1 VTTTGIEQRAL
12 VGRRREL
19 AAVATALQGIGRDAR
34 YVALSGEPGI
44 GKTRMLEELARRG
57 EERGCTVLTGRGAE
71 LERDLPF
78 GVWVDALDDHAAWLG
93 PDRLER
99 MLGDRVAEL
108 ARVLPS
114 VDAGEAAPAPALQD
128 ERYRAHR
135 AVRTLLEQLATATP
149 VVVLLDDLQWADDS
163 SLELVAHLLRRP
175 PRAPLLVAC
184 AFRTGGLPG
193 AVLGAL
199 EAAGRDG
206 RVVDVRLAPLS
217 AAEAEALLGDAVPAR
232 VRDEVYRL
240 SGGNPF
246 YLQELARGAAAPPGD
261 DLSPGAAARAADI
274 AGGPD
279 TSAGTGAAARAAD
292 LVATA
297 AGGSL
302 PAWDLPPAVA
312 VALGQ
317 EIGAL
322 RTPARR
328 LAQGAAV
335 VGDPAD
341 LGLAAAAGEVAD
353 KEMGTALD
361 ELVAARLVV
370 ATDLPRRYRFRH
382 PIVRRAAY
390 ESAGDGWRLS
400 AHARA
405 AAALERIGG
414 PLPTRAH
421 HLERCAD
428 PGDDAAIAVL
438 SQAGHAT
445 APSAPAEAA
454 RWYSAALRLLPEGDG
469 RRLELLAPLATALA
483 STGQL
488 ERALATLLDV
498 LAVVPPELAELRARL
513 VAACAACENLLGRH
527 GDAHDRLV
535 QALDE
540 LPDRTGAAAAM
551 LETELAVDALYDSD
565 FEALS
570 GRAAQARATA
580 GALDDPGLRALTAAL
595 DCFAHYGQGRLAEA
609 EDARA
614 EAAAA
619 LDAMGD
625 DQLAGR
631 LEAPYYL
638 GFAEFLCERYEEA
651 IVHHQR
657 GLAVSRASGQGQFVV
672 PMMVGL
678 AHALEVRGRIDE
690 ALDMVAGAVEA
701 ARLSGNRQVLSW
713 ALVGEGWVA
722 AMTGDLELAG
732 RSADEAV
739 TLLGQLSHSILTLAT
754 HALAA
759 VVFLE
764 GGDVDRCLAE
774 AEAAGAPAF
783 DAIEPGRAAW
793 LLAVLARAELTRGR
807 PDAARDCIARARA
820 TLEGLTLPLT
830 EATVVHAEA
839 LLALEDGDAVRAG
852 EIAEGGAALAESVG
866 AVVHA
871 GRLRALAGH
880 ALARTGDRDAAVP
893 VLKRAEAELAACG
906 ADRLRAEAVRDLRK
920 LGVRV
925 AGRQRRGA
933 TGEGLAALSGRE
945 REIAEL
951 VALGRTNREIARE
964 LFVSEKTV
972 EGHLRNVFTKLDVSA
987 RAAVAEIVGRSR
999 AGVE

>member
-1 VTTTGIEQRAL
+1 VTTAVEQGAL

-19 AAVATALQGIGRDAR
+19 AVVATALQGIGRDAR
-34 YVALSGEPGI
+34 FLALSGEPGI

-57 EERGCTVLTGRGAE
+57 SERGFTVLTGRGAE

-93 PDRLER
+93 SDRLER
-99 MLGDRVAEL
+99 MVGDRIAEL

-114 VDAGEAAPAPALQD
+114 VDAGGAAPAPALQD

-135 AVRTLLEQLATATP
+135 AVRALLEQLAAAAP
-149 VVVLLDDLQWADDS
+149 VLVLLDDLQWADDS

-175 PRAPLLVAC
+175 PRAPLLVAS
-184 AFRTGGLPG
+184 ASRAGGLPV
-193 AVLGAL
+193 AVLGAF

-206 RVVDVRLAPLS
+206 RVVDIRLAPLS
-217 AAEAEALLGDAVPAR
+217 AAEADALLGDTVPAR
-232 VRDEVYRL
+232 LREEVYRL

-246 YLQELARGAAAPPGD
+246 YLQELARAEAP
-261 DLSPGAAARAADI
+261 
-274 AGGPD
+274 
-279 TSAGTGAAARAAD
+279 ARAAD
-292 LVATA
+292 LVATVA
-297 AGGSL
+297 AGA
-302 PAWDLPPAVA
+302 PAAPDLPPAVA
-312 VALGQ
+312 AALGQ

-322 RTPARR
+322 SAPARR
-328 LAQGAAV
+328 LVQGAAV
-335 VGDPAD
+335 AGDPAD
-341 LGLAAAAGEVAD
+341 LGLAAAAGEVGDDALS
-353 KEMGTALD
+353 TALD
-361 ELVAARLVV
+361 ELVATRLVA
-370 ATDLPRRYRFRH
+370 ATELPRRYRFRH

-390 ESAGDGWRLS
+390 ESAGEGWRLA
-400 AHARA
+400 AHGRA
-405 AAALERIGG
+405 AAALERSGG
-414 PLPTRAH
+414 PLPARAH

-445 APSAPAEAA
+445 APRAPAEAA
-454 RWYSAALRLLPEGDG
+454 RWYTAALRLLPEGDA

-498 LAVVPPELAELRARL
+498 LAVVPPEFAELRARL

-527 GDAHDRLV
+527 GDAHERLA
-535 QALDE
+535 QTLDE

-551 LETELAVDALYDSD
+551 IEAELAVDALYDSD
-565 FEALS
+565 FAALAD
-570 GRAAQARATA
+570 RAAQARATA
-580 GALDDPGLRALTAAL
+580 GALDDPGLRALTSAL
-595 DCFAHYGQGRLAEA
+595 DCFGHYGRGRLVEAEA
-609 EDARA
+609 ARA

-638 GFAEFLCERYEEA
+638 GFAEFLCERFEET
-651 IVHHQR
+651 IVHLQR

-678 AHALEVRGRIDE
+678 AHGLEVRGRIAE
-690 ALDMVAGAVEA
+690 ALDMVEGAVEA
-701 ARLSGNRQVLSW
+701 ARLSGNRQILSW

-722 AMTGDLELAG
+722 ATTGDLELAG
-732 RSADEAV
+732 RAADEAV
-739 TLLGQLSHSILTLAT
+739 TLLAELSDSILTLAT

-764 GGDVDRCLAE
+764 AGDVERCLAE
-774 AEAAGAPAF
+774 AQAAGAPEF

-793 LLAVLARAELTRGR
+793 LLAVLARAELARGR
-807 PDAARDCIARARA
+807 PDAARDCIARARR
-820 TLEGLTLPLT
+820 TLEGISLPLT

-839 LLALEDGDAVRAG
+839 LLALEDEAAGPVRAA
-852 EIAEGGAALAESVG
+852 EIAEGGAALAEGVG

-871 GRLRALAGH
+871 ARLRALAGH
-880 ALARTGDRDAAVP
+880 ALAQAGDRDAAVP
-893 VLKRAEAELAACG
+893 VLKRAEEELAGYG
-906 ADRLRAEAVRDLRK
+906 ADRLRAEAVRDLRR

-933 TGEGLAALSGRE
+933 AGEGLATLSGRE

-951 VALGRTNREIARE
+951 VALGHTNREIAGQ

-972 EGHLRNVFTKLDVSA
+972 EGHLRNVFAKLDVSA
-987 RAAVAEIVGRSR
+987 RAAVAEIVGRSHS
-999 AGVE
+999 E